1 MSNSIG
7 ELAPSFSLK
16 DTDLQDA
23 NLEDYRGQNVV
34 LVFFPLAFSGICT
47 TQMCTLKDHL
57 HAFNS
62 LNAKV
67 FGISVDSPF
76 TLKKFKEDNQFEF
89 PLLSDFNKEVCQAY
103 NAYYEEFVLGLK
115 GVAKR
120 AVFVIDKEGKIQY
133 QEILENAKN
142 LPNFDALELEVSK
155 LS

>member
-7 ELAPSFSLK
+7 ELAPSFVLK

-47 TQMCTLKDHL
+47 DQMCTLNENL
-57 HAFNS
+57 QALNS
-62 LNAKV
+62 LEAKV

-76 TLKKFKEDNQFEF
+76 TLKKFKEVNQLEF
-89 PLLSDFNKEVCQAY
+89 PLLSDFNKTVCQAY
-103 NAYYEEFVLGLK
+103 DAFYEEFVLGLK

>member
-7 ELAPSFSLK
+7 ELAPSFVLK

-47 TQMCTLKDHL
+47 DQMCTLNENL
-57 HAFNS
+57 QALNS
-62 LNAKV
+62 LEAKV

-76 TLKKFKEDNQFEF
+76 TLKKFKEVNQLEF
-89 PLLSDFNKEVCQAY
+89 PLLSDFNKDVCQAY
-103 NAYYEEFVLGLK
+103 DAFYEEFVLGLK

>member
-1 MSNSIG
+1 MKRIIG
-7 ELAPSFSLK
+7 EPAPSFTMK
-16 DTDLQDA
+16 DTDLQDV
-23 NLEDYRGQNVV
+23 NLEDFKGQTVV

-47 TQMCTLKDHL
+47 TQMCTLRDNL

-62 LNAKV
+62 LEAKV
-67 FGISVDSPF
+67 FGCSVDSPF

-89 PLLSDFNKEVCQAY
+89 PLLSDFNKTVCQAY
-103 NAYYEEFVLGLK
+103 GAYYEEFALGLK

-142 LPNFDALELEVSK
+142 LPNFETLELEVSK
-155 LS
+155 IN

>member
-1 MSNSIG
+1 MTNNIG
-7 ELAPSFSLK
+7 EPAPSFVLK
-16 DTDLQDA
+16 DTDLQDV

-34 LVFFPLAFSGICT
+34 LVFYPLAFSGTCT
-47 TQMCTLKDHL
+47 TQMCMLKDHL
-57 HAFNS
+57 SAFNS
-62 LNAKV
+62 LDAKV

-76 TLKKFKEDNQFEF
+76 TLKKFKEENQFEF
-89 PLLSDFNKEVCQAY
+89 PLLSDFNKEVSKAY
-103 NAYYEEFVLGLK
+103 NAFYTEFVLGLK

>member
-7 ELAPSFSLK
+7 ELAPSFVLK

-47 TQMCTLKDHL
+47 DQMCTLNENL
-57 HAFNS
+57 QALNS
-62 LNAKV
+62 LEAKV

-76 TLKKFKEDNQFEF
+76 TLKKFKEVNQLEF
-89 PLLSDFNKEVCQAY
+89 PLLSDFNKDVCQAY
-103 NAYYEEFVLGLK
+103 NAFYEEFVLGLK